1 MHHIP
6 EPVKKLGGGQKKTM
20 SLFNEN
26 ATKDCYKSTN
36 VNWYRGGKKLI
47 KPKPHKEKI
56 KKKGSEQNII
66 KDARAFFEF

>member
-36 VNWYRGGKKLI
+36 VN
-47 KPKPHKEKI
+47 
-56 KKKGSEQNII
+56 
-66 KDARAFFEF
+66 